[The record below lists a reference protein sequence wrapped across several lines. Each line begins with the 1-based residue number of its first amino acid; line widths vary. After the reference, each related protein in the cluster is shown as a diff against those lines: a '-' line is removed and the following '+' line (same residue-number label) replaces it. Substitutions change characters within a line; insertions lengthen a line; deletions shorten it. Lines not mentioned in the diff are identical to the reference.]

1 MNPAARTHSVWA
13 ETQLPAFPR
22 LESDLE
28 VDVVVVGAGL
38 TGITAACLL
47 RRAGQRV
54 ALIDRDSVASGDTA
68 RTTAHL
74 TYVTDQRLDALVSKF
89 GRDAA
94 RAFWEAGSAA
104 IDQIWALVE
113 NTQADCDFR
122 WVPGYLHAPIELT
135 DETAAESFQRD
146 ANLAQALGFEAQ
158 FIEAAPYAHRPA
170 VRFAHQAKFHP
181 RRYLAALLRAI
192 PGEGSH
198 VFENSPLEGIDEK
211 PLAVRANGKRIRCQR
226 WILATHNPLSG
237 ETGMLPATVF
247 QTKLALYTSY
257 VLGARLPGGTLPEAL
272 FWDTKDPYSY
282 LRIDDHGEYQYAIFG
297 GKDVKT
303 GQEQDVE
310 AVFGELEAELGRNI
324 PLASVEQRWLGQVIE
339 TADGLPYI
347 GPSSDTQFL
356 ATGFAGNGMTLGTV
370 AAMMARDWCV
380 GASNPW
386 AELFDIHRKPFHGGT
401 WHYVRENLDYPYYL
415 LRDRLK
421 GAEEGTPESLAPGEG
436 RIVKWQKQKVAA
448 YRDEHGALMICS
460 PVCTHLKC
468 LVGWNAAART
478 WDCPCHGSRFRPDGS
493 VLGGPA
499 EKPLERLDQSSSEH
513 RTPAG
518 HR

>member
-1 MNPAARTHSVWA
+1 METHSVWA
-13 ETQLPAFPR
+13 ETQLPTFPQ
-22 LESDLE
+22 LEHDLE
-28 VDVVVVGAGL
+28 VDVVVVGAGV
-38 TGITAACLL
+38 TGITAAYLL
-47 RRAGQRV
+47 RKAGKRV
-54 ALIDRDSVASGDTA
+54 ALIDRDRVASADTC

-74 TYVTDQRLDALVSKF
+74 SYVTDQRLNHLVSKF
-89 GRDAA
+89 GREAA
-94 RAFWEAGSAA
+94 RAFWEAGAAA

-113 NTQADCDFR
+113 ESRAECQFR
-122 WVPGYLHAPIELT
+122 WVPGYLHAPIGLL
-135 DETAAESFQRD
+135 DEEPTASLERD
-146 ANLAQALGFEAQ
+146 AELAQELGFEAK

-181 RRYLAALLRAI
+181 RRYLAALLGAI

-198 VFENSPLEGIDEK
+198 VFENTALEEIAEK
-211 PLAVRANGKRIRCQR
+211 PLAVKANGKRIRCKR
-226 WILATHNPLSG
+226 WILATHNPLMGDKGVLAS
-237 ETGMLPATVF
+237 AAF

-257 VLGARLPGGTLPEAL
+257 VLGARLPRGSLPEAL

-282 LRIDDHGEYQYAIFG
+282 LRVDEHSEYQYVIFG

-303 GQEQDVE
+303 GQEQDAE
-310 AVFGELEAELGRNI
+310 AVFGELEAELHRNI
-324 PLASVEQRWLGQVIE
+324 PHASVEHRWLGQVVD

-347 GPSSDTQFL
+347 GPSSDTQFI
-356 ATGFAGNGMTLGTV
+356 ATGFAGNGITLGTV

-380 GASNPW
+380 GRANPW
-386 AELFDIHRKPFHGGT
+386 VELFDIHRKPFHGGT
-401 WHYVRENLDYPYYL
+401 WQYLTENLDYPYYL

-421 GAEEGTPESLAPGEG
+421 GAEEGTVDTLARGEG

-448 YRDEHGALMICS
+448 YRDEHGALTICS

-468 LVGWNAAART
+468 LVRWNAADHT

-499 EKPLERLDQSSSEH
+499 EEPLERLDQVQ
-513 RTPAG
+513 RDG
-518 HR
+518 